1 MDPAGLRDFRQQ
13 IAFAKFIG
21 TRHDRIGALTVSQF

>member
-1 MDPAGLRDFRQQ
+1 MDPAGLLDVRRQ

-21 TRHDRIGALTVSQF
+21 AHAWREPVGARLSS